1 MIKRF
6 ASLSL
11 VYAITAMV
19 FGVFYREFTKFN
31 GFEGDTRLSV
41 IHTHYFVLGMLFFLV
56 LMLIEKSFGISSQK
70 NIGRFVFTY
79 NIGINIT
86 GAAFL
91 ARGLTQ
97 VFQSEL
103 SKGADASISGVAGIG
118 HITMGVSLILIL
130 LKVKKAAAENQIK
143 QKIK

>member
-1 MIKRF
+1 MAKRF

-19 FGVFYREFTKFN
+19 FGVFYREFTKLN

-56 LMLIEKSFGISSQK
+56 LMLIEKSLGISSQK
-70 NIGRFVFTY
+70 NIGRFVFAY

-103 SKGADASISGVAGIG
+103 SKGADASISGAAGIG

-130 LKVKKAAAENQIK
+130 LKIRKAASENPK
-143 QKIK
+143 K

>member
-1 MIKRF
+1 MAKKF

-11 VYAITAMV
+11 IYAIVAMV

-56 LMLIEKSFGISSQK
+56 LMLIEKNFGISSQK
-70 NIGRFVFTY
+70 NLGRFVFSY

-118 HITMGVSLILIL
+118 HIIMGISLILIL
-130 LKVKKAAAENQIK
+130 IKIKKAASEK
-143 QKIK
+143 

>member
-1 MIKRF
+1 MAKKF

-11 VYAITAMV
+11 IYAIIAMV

-31 GFEGDTRLSV
+31 GFEGDTRLSI

-56 LMLIEKSFGISSQK
+56 LMLMEKSFEISSQK
-70 NIGRFVFTY
+70 NLDRFIFAY

-86 GAAFL
+86 SAAFL

-103 SKGADASISGVAGIG
+103 SKGADASISEVAGIG
-118 HITMGVSLILIL
+118 HIIMGISLILIL
-130 LKVKKAAAENQIK
+130 IKVKKAASEK
-143 QKIK
+143 